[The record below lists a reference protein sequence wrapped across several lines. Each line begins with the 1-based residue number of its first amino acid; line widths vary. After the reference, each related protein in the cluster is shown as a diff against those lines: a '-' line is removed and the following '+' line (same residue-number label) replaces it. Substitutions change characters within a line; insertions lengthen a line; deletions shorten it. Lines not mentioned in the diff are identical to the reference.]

1 MQQRQRITDGRQIP
15 SWTNGVI
22 WAGSGLFVVAL
33 FVSAVFDPTIRLLH
47 ALQSLIYVGVVL
59 LCRRNSPWGYGAGCI
74 VGAFWNSVN
83 LFVTG
88 FIASGLQ
95 ELVVLLQTGQLAR
108 PDLMISV
115 VAFAGHCL
123 LICACLMAF
132 LRASRK
138 RCSAWFQFVGGGL
151 VAIGYFVLIII
162 TTAPQYIPLLKI
174 VFHV

>member
-1 MQQRQRITDGRQIP
+1 MQQRQRIAVGRQTP
-15 SWTNGVI
+15 NWTNGAI
-22 WAGSGLFVVAL
+22 WAGSALFVVAL

-59 LCRRNSPWGYGAGCI
+59 LSRSNSPWGYGAGCI
-74 VGAFWNSVN
+74 VSTFWNSVN
-83 LFVTG
+83 PFFTG
-88 FIASGLQ
+88 FIASGLN

-123 LICACLMAF
+123 LICACLVAF
-132 LRASRK
+132 LRASRN
-138 RCSAWFQFVGGGL
+138 RWAWLQFVGGGL
-151 VAIGYFVLIII
+151 VAIGYFALIII